1 MNIRYPLYEGVYR
14 ILTPQRRCLGK
25 RAAGTLFLRWCRP
38 QRPGYKS
45 TRRWFPFIPF
55 PFLLYFAKAGPPFL
69 YKQPLSA
76 LYRLP
81 PLYPLPAGHPSF
93 SICFDAFPDSSAAF
107 AGWVLQDAKVGC
119 RAWYAVLKCISCK
132 ILPYCVRVIWQEKP
146 SYEAVPTAGYRIS
159 KIPKRFRQE
168 RTE

>member
-1 MNIRYPLYEGVYR
+1 MVCPIGESLSGRLRGGADTFYITVLHGYP
-14 ILTPQRRCLGK
+14 CN
-25 RAAGTLFLRWCRP
+25 F
-38 QRPGYKS
+38 
-45 TRRWFPFIPF
+45 RWF
-55 PFLLYFAKAGPPFL
+55 FLLYASEDRRILFYFTSPWFIPGSPVALPP
-69 YKQPLSA
+69 

-81 PLYPLPAGHPSF
+81 ADPPSF